1 MLFGCPSCTGNNPL
15 APHRCNASVITVK
28 MYGCM
33 DSWVF
38 SRYNVLWFSFHIN
51 DPLMLISMPTRDIKL
66 ENLFI
71 NHCKKF
77 NWLFLQAL
85 DAAMKQYKAL
95 SPETA
100 ALFFTVDQSAGKIVC
115 MSCTPKVSFDGT
127 NNMLG

>member
-1 MLFGCPSCTGNNPL
+1 
-15 APHRCNASVITVK
+15 
-28 MYGCM
+28 
-33 DSWVF
+33 
-38 SRYNVLWFSFHIN
+38 
-51 DPLMLISMPTRDIKL
+51 MLISMPTRDIKL

-71 NHCKKF
+71 NHGKKF
-77 NWLFLQAL
+77 NWFFWQAL

-127 NNMLG
+127 KNMLG

>member
-1 MLFGCPSCTGNNPL
+1 MLFGCPSCTVNNPL
-15 APHRCNASVITVK
+15 ASHCCNASVITVK

-38 SRYNVLWFSFHIN
+38 SRYNVFWFSFHIN

-127 NNMLG
+127 KNMLG

>member
-1 MLFGCPSCTGNNPL
+1 
-15 APHRCNASVITVK
+15 
-28 MYGCM
+28 
-33 DSWVF
+33 
-38 SRYNVLWFSFHIN
+38 
-51 DPLMLISMPTRDIKL
+51 MLISMPTRDLKL

-71 NHCKKF
+71 SHCKINSSIGF
-77 NWLFLQAL
+77 FWQAL

-127 NNMLG
+127 KNMLG

>member
-1 MLFGCPSCTGNNPL
+1 MAACTAGFFP
-15 APHRCNASVITVK
+15 A
-28 MYGCM
+28 
-33 DSWVF
+33 
-38 SRYNVLWFSFHIN
+38 RYNVLWFSFHIN

>member
-1 MLFGCPSCTGNNPL
+1 
-15 APHRCNASVITVK
+15 
-28 MYGCM
+28 M

-38 SRYNVLWFSFHIN
+38 SRYNVLWFSFH
-51 DPLMLISMPTRDIKL
+51 PFMLISMPTRDIKL

-127 NNMLG
+127 KNMLG